1 MVGPPTAPAVAVTP
15 GVPGWCGCV
24 GPCPRGPH
32 VAPACV
38 MFRVCYVCV
47 CVPLCDVCSACWCA
61 AWRVCADV
69 QLKNPLERIFEPII
83 ENCSSMLSGDHT
95 RSICKPTPTAKKGGI
110 MMFAVKKSKC
120 LGCKAL
126 IDEGDG
132 HLCVHCLPRE
142 AEIYLSKVSQMH
154 EHEATFS
161 KLWTQC
167 QRCQGSFHE
176 DVLCTKCDATPPSRQ
191 QTRDSLDSGA
201 LPELRVV
208 RFSNLTFALFVF
220 PSPPHLETQLG
231 LPDLLQAQEGS
242 ERPEGLLRCHRPLQ
256 LVMGRF
262 FCLLPSGLPA
272 FCTSGLPAFSPSGL
286 PAFWP
291 S

>member
-1 MVGPPTAPAVAVTP
+1 
-15 GVPGWCGCV
+15 
-24 GPCPRGPH
+24 
-32 VAPACV
+32 
-38 MFRVCYVCV
+38 
-47 CVPLCDVCSACWCA
+47 
-61 AWRVCADV
+61 
-69 QLKNPLERIFEPII
+69 
-83 ENCSSMLSGDHT
+83 
-95 RSICKPTPTAKKGGI
+95 

-176 DVLCTKCDATPPSRQ
+176 DVLCTKCAMPRRPHASTPSRPHASRLSRQ
-191 QTRDSLDSGA
+191 QTLETDSRDSGA

-256 LVMGRF
+256 LVMGRC
-262 FCLLPSGLPA
+262 FCLLPSGLLA
-272 FCTSGLPAFSPSGL
+272 FRPSGL
-286 PAFWP
+286 RNLWLARVSMSVSSVITRDVMLSGP
-291 S
+291 